1 MGEFNRKIITQEKE
15 EIFKINPIQS
25 ARNFFFLARNFYP

>member
-1 MGEFNRKIITQEKE
+1 MDECNGKIITQEKE

-25 ARNFFFLARNFYP
+25 ARNFDP